1 MGHIYGKDENSDSK
15 RCMHPIV
22 HSSTITV
29 VKTWKQLNCSLT
41 DEWIKLIYIH
51 TYTHIPL
58 HMCIYICIYTYI
70 MNLSY

>member
-51 TYTHIPL
+51 TYSITYVCVYIY
-58 HMCIYICIYTYI
+58 IYICIHIYNEY
-70 MNLSY
+70 